1 MRTGVLKAGRSLTVT
16 AAAAMTGYGT
26 LKWRTSTIAITL
38 LCLAEAM
45 PCPAA
50 SLAECFMT
58 AGQRYQVAPTLL
70 QAMAATESDF
80 DPLTR
85 HVNQDGS
92 VDVGIMQINSVWFPV
107 LRQFGI
113 GPRTLWDPC
122 YNIQVGAWILAGN
135 IRRYGYTWRAVG
147 AYNAGTGADLETER
161 RREAYARRI
170 HRRLACAAR
179 RLRCRSG
186 D

>member
-1 MRTGVLKAGRSLTVT
+1 MRTGVLKASRSLTVT

-26 LKWRTSTIAITL
+26 LRWRATSTIAVTL
-38 LCLAEAM
+38 LCLAQTM

-50 SLAECFMT
+50 S
-58 AGQRYQVAPTLL
+58 